1 MGLLRSLK
9 WILLVPIPFPC
20 SSCGAANSSQLP
32 LLLAIALS
40 PKEDSSPGGYAFP
53 PWFSQ
58 FAKGWPSYLKVRP
71 RQKPGSCWDHII
83 ACLLPLPPHLLRSPL
98 PSEFLLTKSHAPESP
113 PPPSGFVSGE
123 AKLLPNIMSEET
135 GSLRTSVMESQK
147 LASSRARL
155 EPRCIWHPS
164 TAWKLHLAGIKPV
177 LPGKQVATP
186 PDICVCCPSTSVS
199 FYTHLLQKWKP
210 RPSKS

>member
-1 MGLLRSLK
+1 MHRN
-9 WILLVPIPFPC
+9 P
-20 SSCGAANSSQLP
+20 
-32 LLLAIALS
+32 
-40 PKEDSSPGGYAFP
+40 
-53 PWFSQ
+53 
-58 FAKGWPSYLKVRP
+58 
-71 RQKPGSCWDHII
+71 
-83 ACLLPLPPHLLRSPL
+83 
-98 PSEFLLTKSHAPESP
+98 P

-210 RPSKS
+210 RPSKSWSSRNPLWNFKRSTTKKWKTWLKDTTRKPLTLSKNTLQNIMRFRTTTWEGGQLWKRQPKRIVRKSKLSEYFWFVS

>member
-113 PPPSGFVSGE
+113 PPTLRLCFWGSQTSPKHYEWRNWVFENVSDGISEVSKFKSQTGTQMHLTSKHCLE
-123 AKLLPNIMSEET
+123 APFGWDQTSIAWEAGCDSSWHLCLL
-135 GSLRTSVMESQK
+135 SV
-147 LASSRARL
+147 
-155 EPRCIWHPS
+155 H
-164 TAWKLHLAGIKPV
+164 
-177 LPGKQVATP
+177 
-186 PDICVCCPSTSVS
+186 VC
-199 FYTHLLQKWKP
+199 
-210 RPSKS
+210 